1 MLKLVA
7 KHSLPVEL
15 RLGLTVAAA
24 ALPSVTQSRPGLAVA
39 RRARTRT
46 NHQGPADH
54 LDHDLFDCSSEL
66 ALSVEHPAS
75 TGGRRVGLVRSAR
88 ASWAEAKLG
97 PNSKHKFEIFQ
108 GSSSCALNLN
118 HHDGRSC
125 EFLVLLL
132 FSLFN
137 YNKT

>member
-7 KHSLPVEL
+7 KHSLPVES

-24 ALPSVTQSRPGLAVA
+24 ALPGSVTESPGQAWPW
-39 RRARTRT
+39 RAGR
-46 NHQGPADH
+46 GPATRAVH
-54 LDHDLFDCSSEL
+54 LDHGLFDCSCEL
-66 ALSVEHPAS
+66 ALTVVHSAS
-75 TGGRRVGLVRSAR
+75 TGGRQVGLERKLRSAR

-118 HHDGRSC
+118 RHD
-125 EFLVLLL
+125 
-132 FSLFN
+132 
-137 YNKT
+137 